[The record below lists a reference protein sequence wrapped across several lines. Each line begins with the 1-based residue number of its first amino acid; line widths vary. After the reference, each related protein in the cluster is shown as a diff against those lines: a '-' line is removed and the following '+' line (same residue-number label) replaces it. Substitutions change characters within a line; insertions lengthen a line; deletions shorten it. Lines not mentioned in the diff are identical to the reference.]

1 MGGGGAT
8 PYLLKV
14 ANLDDLE
21 DTDEARHNLGLY
33 DDNKNTILGE
43 NALQTN
49 TTGSFNVATGANAL
63 ENNTT

>member
-49 TTGSFNVATGANAL
+49 TT
-63 ENNTT
+63 